1 MKGKV
6 LTKHRNLP
14 TEEQDEAMSDY
25 VDSLNLMTY
34 KHDDEGYP
42 LPPYLYLTFEV
53 PSNIFVRK
61 ILTPHSSIESI
72 KSLHTEQSIP
82 MIQSLHHPIS

>member
-25 VDSLNLMTY
+25 VDSFNLVKY
-34 KHDDEGYP
+34 RPDGEG
-42 LPPYLYLTFEV
+42 
-53 PSNIFVRK
+53 
-61 ILTPHSSIESI
+61 
-72 KSLHTEQSIP
+72 
-82 MIQSLHHPIS
+82 

>member
-25 VDSLNLMTY
+25 VDSLNLFMY
-34 KHDDEGYP
+34 KHDEDGYP
-42 LPPYLYLTFEV
+42 PRFLPCLTLET
-53 PSNIFVRK
+53 PPNIFVRK
-61 ILTPHSSIESI
+61 IRT
-72 KSLHTEQSIP
+72 LH
-82 MIQSLHHPIS
+82 

>member
-25 VDSLNLMTY
+25 VDSMNLMTFS
-34 KHDDEGYP
+34 HDEKGYP
-42 LPPYLYLTFEV
+42 LELGLELMG
-53 PSNIFVRK
+53 IGMR
-61 ILTPHSSIESI
+61 LSI
-72 KSLHTEQSIP
+72 
-82 MIQSLHHPIS
+82 